1 MPQESTN
8 SAAFQCVGYTNQYA
22 DWLLV
27 NDCYLGTKAIRGG
40 GSNYLPQN
48 PKEPTVSFNNRL
60 ARANF
65 WNAYKRTVDG
75 LVGMIFRKNPVLG
88 EDVPGMIKGSEN
100 VEGHWENIDLKGKH
114 GDVFCKEA
122 STKAINNGHHFVLVE
137 MPPPLVDDEG
147 NIRSDVTA
155 AEASLRR
162 PYWVHVDKGDV
173 INWRTE
179 QDSNGRTCLTQVTIK
194 ETIYEPDGEF
204 GEIEVTQY
212 RVLRPGSWV
221 IYREQPGPNQNS
233 KLEVYDSGSTT
244 LDFIPLAPLYATYDD
259 YFQST
264 PPLIELAYENLRHY
278 RLQADLDYIL
288 HVANVPILVR
298 IMPPVEDESAGE
310 MVIGGG
316 ALVDLPAARSNEQE
330 SSLQYVEH
338 QGSAIGKAQEEIAN
352 SKSNMAALGLLL
364 LSQKIQ
370 VQRTASEATLDYE
383 AESSELA
390 SMVRGIQ
397 DGIELALMYHAE
409 YLNLDSGGSITL
421 NKDFTRFNLTP
432 ELIRIYADMVKAG
445 DMTHETMWK
454 MLEKGELLP
463 AEFESEAERLAID
476 KGKKERQAMM
486 PQANAFSQTLVA

>member
-1 MPQESTN
+1 
-8 SAAFQCVGYTNQYA
+8 
-22 DWLLV
+22 
-27 NDCYLGTKAIRGG
+27 
-40 GSNYLPQN
+40 
-48 PKEPTVSFNNRL
+48 
-60 ARANF
+60 
-65 WNAYKRTVDG
+65 
-75 LVGMIFRKNPVLG
+75 
-88 EDVPGMIKGSEN
+88 MIKGSEN

-122 STKAINNGHHFVLVE
+122 STKAINNGHHFILVE
-137 MPPPLVDDEG
+137 MPPPLVDNEG
-147 NIRSDVTA
+147 NIRTDVTA
-155 AEASLRR
+155 EEVTSRR
-162 PYWVHVDKGDV
+162 PYWIHIDKGNV

-179 QDSNGRTCLTQVTIK
+179 TDANGKTYLTQVTIR
-194 ETIYEPDGEF
+194 EYLCEPDGEF
-204 GEIEVTQY
+204 GEVEITQY
-212 RVLRPGSWV
+212 RVLRPGSWAV
-221 IYREQPGPNQNS
+221 YREQGNDG
-233 KLEVYDSGSTT
+233 LVVYEAGHTT

-298 IMPPVEDESAGE
+298 IMPPVEDDDGGE

-316 ALVDLPAARSNEQE
+316 ALVDLPAARSNEQPSE
-330 SSLQYVEH
+330 LKYVEH

-390 SMVRGIQ
+390 SMVRGIE

-432 ELIRIYADMVKAG
+432 ELIRIYADMVKSG